1 MLYACC
7 PGRRRFRPLF
17 RRVSPAAAVG
27 LGLLCGLLLLYLIF
41 AYATRLPTLYE
52 FYTSGGV
59 TEGLEAENRQFTLN
73 GRPLSLFSGA
83 LHYFRVPP
91 ALWRDRLRRMRAA
104 GLVAVETYVPWNL
117 HNPAPGVYDFG
128 DGGTAW
134 SPFLDIVGFLRAAQ
148 EEDLVALVRPGPY
161 ICAEWEFGGLPSWL
175 LRDPN
180 MRVRT
185 SYEPY
190 KEAVRAYFE
199 RLLPLLAPLHFTR
212 GGPVVGLQIENEY
225 GSLGVDDKPYLEFIK
240 GLMQSADLPGLFF
253 TSDSPLASGDRG
265 ALPGVLQTANFQVD
279 PEKQLNALERL
290 QPGKP
295 AMVMEYWT
303 GWFDHWTEEHHT
315 TTLEAFSDVLRRIL
329 EYPSGVNFYMFH
341 GGTNWGF
348 MNGAN
353 SDTSFPTYQPDITS
367 YDYDAPLTEWGNYT
381 PKYEAVKRLLAQH
394 AAVELRTP
402 SAPAAPARGLPAGAA
417 APLAARLPL
426 GALAA
431 AVPPALRASHA
442 QPLPME
448 LLPANGGA
456 GQSYGFLLYRRAAG
470 GEPVPD
476 GATLTVRGRV
486 RDLAVVLLDGQRV
499 SAPLTSLQDLR
510 GFGYWE
516 KENASLQLRTPG
528 AAPAQSLELLVENW
542 GRVNFGSPDDFHQR
556 KGLLGSVELDGATV
570 AGWDHLSL
578 QFDPAFLAGLSEWQ
592 PVALDSPDGVLATPT
607 LFRVEVSID
616 EPVDTWIDVRGWSKG
631 IVFVNGFA
639 LGRYLHLGP
648 SHTLYWPAP
657 LQRKGLNE
665 VLVFEL
671 FQIPSDTTLRFS
683 DAPDLD

>member
-190 KEAVRAYFE
+190 K

-394 AAVELRTP
+394 AAVQLRTP
-402 SAPAAPARGLPAGAA
+402 
-417 APLAARLPL
+417 
-426 GALAA
+426 
-431 AVPPALRASHA
+431 
-442 QPLPME
+442 
-448 LLPANGGA
+448 
-456 GQSYGFLLYRRAAG
+456 
-470 GEPVPD
+470 
-476 GATLTVRGRV
+476 
-486 RDLAVVLLDGQRV
+486 
-499 SAPLTSLQDLR
+499 
-510 GFGYWE
+510 
-516 KENASLQLRTPG
+516 NASLQLRTPG

-556 KGLLGSVELDGATV
+556 KGLLGSVELDGAPV

-683 DAPDLD
+683 DEPDLD